1 MLADGLSGDCTKKHL
16 HLAVTGLSKKI
27 LRHWM
32 QKLIY
37 RAFLLRAVRWFLR
50 KRGL

>member
-1 MLADGLSGDCTKKHL
+1 MLADGLSGDGTKKHL

-27 LRHWM
+27 LHHWM

-37 RAFLLRAVRWFLR
+37 RAFLLRAVR
-50 KRGL
+50 